1 MIEGG
6 NSMNEQK
13 EAIKTRLLS
22 KWLDNLRE
30 TRQLEITPEIEQ
42 LDVSDIEEV
51 IALARF
57 AKGVAFPTPL
67 PNGKVA
73 QICEIIKKMAVSEHK
88 EWVQEVKQKV
98 KHADNFGQL
107 ISTMID
113 EFNLTR
119 GELSTELGIHEGL
132 MRDIEVSQ
140 APPIRLPIDAM
151 LSLLRKF
158 QLNMPNVIQLIQSS
172 TLKWIGE
179 TYPKSETQ
187 IARIDF
193 GVKDWER
200 RLLLEDSEEKQEE
213 LSNELHRLEKYINEL
228 KQKLFQSANSK
239 DP

>member
-1 MIEGG
+1 
-6 NSMNEQK
+6 
-13 EAIKTRLLS
+13 
-22 KWLDNLRE
+22 
-30 TRQLEITPEIEQ
+30 
-42 LDVSDIEEV
+42 
-51 IALARF
+51 
-57 AKGVAFPTPL
+57 
-67 PNGKVA
+67 
-73 QICEIIKKMAVSEHK
+73 
-88 EWVQEVKQKV
+88 
-98 KHADNFGQL
+98 
-107 ISTMID
+107 
-113 EFNLTR
+113 
-119 GELSTELGIHEGL
+119 